1 MTKPTAHM
9 NAIMDT
15 LRDIHIG
22 TRSYRNLK
30 GSLERLFRT
39 GPDGR
44 PTHEPVLFTTG
55 TETHG
60 AVLIAG
66 PGAGKTT
73 DMRHAVGSFEALSN
87 NPDTGLPRY
96 IHVTVASPAS
106 LRSLA
111 IQFLEKLGIDGVSDR
126 AKVHDLW
133 KMVRQRFQCLGISL
147 VVVDEA
153 QDMFRSSLGGEADN
167 LFRMMKSLMQGDHPV
182 VLLLGGTERL
192 LDITRLDA
200 QVNRRFHKV
209 VSPPLDGGAS
219 GDKIRKTIAFYADKA
234 GLQLGIR
241 NDVAVRLIHGA
252 RYRFGRCVEIILA
265 AIEEA
270 LRADDK
276 MLTGEH
282 FEIAWG
288 MQEGCHLT
296 ANVFAV
302 EDFMAIELEDD
313 DEIGERIYQSR
324 EKKRRARV
332 TPKSQRGKKVA

>member
-1 MTKPTAHM
+1 MTKSTSEISTIM
-9 NAIMDT
+9 NT

-22 TRSYRNLK
+22 TASYRSLK
-30 GSLERLFRT
+30 DNLERLFRT
-39 GPDGR
+39 GPDGN
-44 PTHEPVLFTTG
+44 PTHEPVRFTAG

-60 AVLIAG
+60 AILVAG

-73 DMRHAVGSFEALSN
+73 DLRHAVGSIAALAH
-87 NPDTGLPRY
+87 NPDTGVPRY

-111 IQFLEKLGIDGVSDR
+111 IQFLEQLGIDGVSDR
-126 AKVHDLW
+126 AKVYELW
-133 KMVRQRFQCLGISL
+133 KMVRHRLQRLGISL

-153 QDMFRSSLGGEADN
+153 HDMFRSSLGGEADN

-209 VSPPLDGGAS
+209 VARPLDGGANA
-219 GDKIRKTIAFYADKA
+219 GKIRKMIGFYAEKA
-234 GLQLGIR
+234 SLQVGIR
-241 NDVAVRLIHGA
+241 DDVAVRLIHGA

-270 LRADDK
+270 LRAGDK
-276 MLTGEH
+276 TLTGEH
-282 FEIAWG
+282 FEIAWS
-288 MQEGCHLT
+288 MHEGCPLT

-313 DEIGERIYQSR
+313 DEIGERIHKAR
-324 EKKRRARV
+324 EKKRRTQA
-332 TPKSQRGKKVA
+332 TPKSKRGTKAA